1 MLRVLS
7 RKRPESRCPLQENS
21 LLCSPQI
28 PTYKPKHKHS
38 NDIQSQI
45 KSALGDAY
53 PNHSTCVFNSFLAIQ
68 LSVSATYFALG
79 CRGLTNNM
87 TVKRTQKG
95 EENAAKKSLCL
106 DTCYN
111 GNKSATFPPPPSME
125 VSVNWLLSTSRV
137 LVTVDKACQMNFMS
151 N

>member
-7 RKRPESRCPLQENS
+7 RKRPESQCPLQENS
-21 LLCSPQI
+21 LICSHQI
-28 PTYKPKHKHS
+28 PTYKSKHKHN
-38 NDIQSQI
+38 NDTQSRN
-45 KSALGDAY
+45 KLALGDAY
-53 PNHSTCVFNSFLAIQ
+53 PNHSTCIFNSFLAIQ
-68 LSVSATYFALG
+68 FSVSATYFALG
-79 CRGLTNNM
+79 CQGLINNM

-95 EENAAKKSLCL
+95 EENSAKKSLCL

-111 GNKSATFPPPPSME
+111 GNKRCNIFSPSME